1 MAVDAGEVRDATAA
15 DAAVCA
21 AVYAP
26 YVLGTT
32 ATFELE
38 PPDAAEMGRRIAV
51 AQARHA
57 WLVLERDGAVAGYA
71 YGGPFKA
78 RPAYRW
84 TCEVSVY
91 LAPDQRGRGG
101 GRLLYTALLDRLA
114 ERGYRTVAAGMT
126 QPNEAS
132 AALHRSLGFTTVGT
146 FRRVGWKLGGWHD
159 VTWVQRELAAGDD
172 APPEPR

>member
-1 MAVDAGEVRDATAA
+1 MRDATPA
-15 DAAVCA
+15 DAAGCA

-26 YVLGTT
+26 YVLTTT

-38 PPDAAEMGRRIAV
+38 PPDAAEMGRRIAA
-51 AQARHA
+51 AQERHA
-57 WLVLERDGAVAGYA
+57 WLVLELDGTVVGYA

-84 TCEVSVY
+84 ACEVSVY
-91 LAPDQRGRGG
+91 LAPDVRGRGG
-101 GRLLYTALLDRLA
+101 GRALYTALLDRLA

-146 FRRVGWKLGGWHD
+146 FRRVGWKAGSWHD
-159 VTWVQRELAAGDD
+159 VTWVQRDLPSGDD
-172 APPEPR
+172 PPAEPR